1 MVDRVLV
8 RRHGIYSRNGLCRF
22 RRQDVNMAST
32 WECSRNDVISNVG
45 VLAAAGLVAATSS
58 PWPDIL
64 IGLAMAAVVLRS
76 AVRVLRDAERRG
88 GFVKLTRGSA

>member
-1 MVDRVLV
+1 
-8 RRHGIYSRNGLCRF
+8 
-22 RRQDVNMAST
+22 MAST

-76 AVRVLRDAERRG
+76 AVRVLSDAVPQLRAEPQAR
-88 GFVKLTRGSA
+88 